1 MFLMRG
7 LPGSG
12 KHSIAFG
19 ERKLLFVFFLF
30 SGKSTL
36 VNKLKDLYSKSYA
49 ICSADNYFLDSQ
61 GIYRFNRDKIAEAH
75 KVCQQ
80 NAEDACK

>member
-12 KHSIAFG
+12 KDYKECS
-19 ERKLLFVFFLF
+19 FFYCSSLCSY

-36 VNKLKDLYSKSYA
+36 VNKLKDIYSKSYV

-61 GIYRFNRDKIAEAH
+61 GIYRFNRDKIADAH
-75 KVCQQ
+75 RVCQQ
-80 NAEDACK
+80 SAEDACK